1 MNKIFKK
8 AEKEVIELDS
18 KHYLTTDGFKGVCL
32 VFHETRKKTTKKDVE
47 VDFEYE
53 EKWYHP
59 TVGGGLQ
66 KFVELSQKQIKNT
79 DEILAKT
86 EALLSILEDFKTKY
100 KNW

>member
-8 AEKEVIELDS
+8 AEKDTIELDS
-18 KHYLTTDGFKGVCL
+18 MYYLTTDSFKGVCL
-32 VFHETRKKTTKKDVE
+32 VFHEPRKKTTKKDVE

-53 EKWYHP
+53 EKWYFP
-59 TVGGGLQ
+59 TVGQGLQ
-66 KFVELSQKQIKNT
+66 KYVELSQKQIKNT

-86 EALLSILEDFKTKY
+86 EIILSILEDFKTKY